1 MKMWG
6 KIQIYRA
13 EISGIL
19 NFTIVCTFCF
29 YMYKKIFKVELIGGS
44 LTTQLHLC
52 IATEKKR

>member
-1 MKMWG
+1 MWG